1 MRTQYDPPIGAGA
14 RETPALTRGV
24 RRRDLSRRD
33 ALRLGALGAG
43 GGMAALLAAWG
54 GGGKAET
61 APTVG
66 PDEMVADA
74 AAMASLLE
82 LERTAVIAYGVAEPR
97 LAGGGARGVAREFIP
112 HEQEHQAALEQAL
125 RSLRAR
131 GLPPRPRSH
140 YPAGVPTIQTPQ
152 DALRFI
158 LDIENTQVSAYG

>member
-43 GGMAALLAAWG
+43 GGMAALLTACG

-82 LERTAVIAYGVAEPR
+82 LERTAGDR
-97 LAGGGARGVAREFIP
+97 LRGGGAGAPRGGGAGGAGGV
-112 HEQEHQAALEQAL
+112 
-125 RSLRAR
+125 
-131 GLPPRPRSH
+131 LPP
-140 YPAGVPTIQTPQ
+140 
-152 DALRFI
+152 
-158 LDIENTQVSAYG
+158 